1 MKVNELKGIAE
12 KAVKVVAITGKDV
25 LIYKENNVL
34 DMIAGI
40 DNLDDR
46 ETVIVSPGDNVQEAL
61 QLLIEAFGADDK
73 EDYYTRKMQTI
84 LSTKEVISNAL
95 KFADRAENA
104 DIKAELKVSGI
115 NFGTLKLDEGML
127 YNLLTTLSAKKAQLV
142 MDRIGGYKEGLM

>member
-1 MKVNELKGIAE
+1 MGVLRMKVNELKGIAE

-73 EDYYTRKMQTI
+73 ED
-84 LSTKEVISNAL
+84 
-95 KFADRAENA
+95 
-104 DIKAELKVSGI
+104 
-115 NFGTLKLDEGML
+115 
-127 YNLLTTLSAKKAQLV
+127 
-142 MDRIGGYKEGLM
+142 